1 MAKFSEV
8 MRQWRRMC
16 DAMETTAGEGY
27 GCDICPVNNATDTM
41 GCGAIFDMPPET
53 NWEGMAEKIMRWAA
67 DHQEPVYPSWFEW
80 LESVGVAGSLP
91 EDEPY
96 YVGSWEPIYLKRAA
110 FTPKAFEPIPADIA
124 QKLGIEPKEA
134 SADEAQDD

>member
-1 MAKFSEV
+1 MTEFSEV

-16 DAMETTAGEGY
+16 DAMETNAGECY

-67 DHQEPVYPSWFEW
+67 DHQEPVYPTWWDW
-80 LESVGVAGSLP
+80 LHEMGVLTGGGS
-91 EDEPY
+91 
-96 YVGSWEPIYLKRAA
+96 GTIH
-110 FTPKAFEPIPADIA
+110 EPIPADIA
-124 QKLGIEPKEA
+124 EMLGIKPKEG
-134 SADEAQDD
+134 